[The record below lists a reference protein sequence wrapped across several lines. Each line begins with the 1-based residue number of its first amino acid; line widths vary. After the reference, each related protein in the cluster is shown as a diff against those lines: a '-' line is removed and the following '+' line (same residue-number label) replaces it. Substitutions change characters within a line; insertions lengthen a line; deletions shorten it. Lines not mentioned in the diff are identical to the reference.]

1 MKAGLKKRREFYP
14 EHIKSPIDP
23 VLSAITLALL
33 VFGSIMVGSASME
46 IGVRDYGNPFH
57 LVATHHIYIFLG
69 LLSFVFV
76 LGLPIIFWEKMSW
89 LFLIISLL
97 LLSAVLV
104 PGIGK
109 EVNGSTRWIQIGP
122 INLQGSEFVKL
133 FFLVYLAKS
142 LASKKDESLTKYK
155 TFLAPIFFLSL
166 IVLLLMQ
173 QPDFG
178 ASIVLIFA
186 SVAVL
191 YLSGVSSRFLVPF
204 GFLIFIF
211 IIIFSLAQPYRFE
224 RIISFFDPWHDP
236 FGSGYQLTQALIAF
250 GRGEWLGLGLGN
262 SIQKLFFLPEAHT
275 DFIFSIIGEEL
286 GFVGAASVV
295 LLFLV
300 LVIRGLSIGNSARRK
315 GMNFHSSLAYGIS
328 ILLGVQS
335 VVNLGVNLGVLPT
348 KGITLPFISY
358 GGNSLVVCLV
368 MVAILLR
375 IEIEAG
381 LKRDRNG

>member
-1 MKAGLKKRREFYP
+1 MKSRLKQRKEIYS
-14 EHIKSPIDP
+14 EHSVSPIDP
-23 VLSAITLALL
+23 VLVAITLALL

-46 IGVRDYGNPFH
+46 IGLRNYGNPFH
-57 LVATHHIYIFLG
+57 LVAIHHIYIFLG
-69 LLSFVFV
+69 LLSFIFV
-76 LGLPIIFWEKMSW
+76 LGLPMIFWEKMGW
-89 LFLIISLL
+89 VFLVVSLSLL
-97 LLSAVLV
+97 TAVLV

-109 EVNGSTRWIQIGP
+109 EVNGSIRWIQIGP

-142 LASKKDESLTKYK
+142 LTDKTDSSLGNLR
-155 TFLAPIFFLSL
+155 TFLVPTFFLGL

-178 ASIVLIFA
+178 ASIVLILSSA
-186 SVAVL
+186 AVL
-191 YLSGVSSRFLVPF
+191 YLSGVSSRFLLPF

-211 IIIFSLAQPYRFE
+211 ILVFSFIQPYRFE

-286 GFVGAASVV
+286 GFIGAACVV
-295 LLFLV
+295 LLFVV

-358 GGNSLVVCLV
+358 GGNSLVVSLV

-375 IEIEAG
+375 IEIEVRTG
-381 LKRDRNG
+381 RERNV

>member
-1 MKAGLKKRREFYP
+1 MKAGLKKRREIYP
-14 EHIKSPIDP
+14 ENIISPIDP
-23 VLSAITLALL
+23 VLSATTLALL

-46 IGVRDYGNPFH
+46 IGLRDYDNPFH

-76 LGLPIIFWEKMSW
+76 LGLPMIFWEKMSW

-381 LKRDRNG
+381 KEPERNG

>member
-1 MKAGLKKRREFYP
+1 MKARLNQRKEIYS
-14 EHIKSPIDP
+14 EHTVSPIDP
-23 VLSAITLALL
+23 VLAVITLALL

-46 IGVRDYGNPFH
+46 IGLRNYGNPFH
-57 LVATHHIYIFLG
+57 LVAIHHIYIFLG

-76 LGLPIIFWEKMSW
+76 LGLPMIFWERMGW
-89 LFLIISLL
+89 VFLIISLFL
-97 LLSAVLV
+97 LTAVLV

-109 EVNGSTRWIQIGP
+109 EVNGSIRWIQIGP

-142 LASKKDESLTKYK
+142 LTDKTDESLGNLRTVLVP
-155 TFLAPIFFLSL
+155 TFFLGL

-178 ASIVLIFA
+178 ASIVLILSSA
-186 SVAVL
+186 AVF
-191 YLSGVSSRFLVPF
+191 YLSGVSSRFLLPL
-204 GFLIFIF
+204 GLLIFIF
-211 IIIFSLAQPYRFE
+211 IMVFSFLQPYRLE
-224 RIISFFDPWHDP
+224 RIISFSDPWHDP

-286 GFVGAASVV
+286 GFVGAACVV
-295 LLFLV
+295 LLFV
-300 LVIRGLSIGNSARRK
+300 ILVIRGLSIGNSARRK

-358 GGNSLVVCLV
+358 GGNSLVVSLV

-375 IEIEAG
+375 IEIEARTG
-381 LKRDRNG
+381 RERNV

>member
-1 MKAGLKKRREFYP
+1 MKSRLKQRKDIYS
-14 EHIKSPIDP
+14 EHLVSPIDP
-23 VLSAITLALL
+23 VLVAITFALL

-46 IGVRDYGNPFH
+46 IGLRNYGNPFH
-57 LVATHHIYIFLG
+57 LVAIHHIYIFLG

-76 LGLPIIFWEKMSW
+76 LGLPMIFWERMGW
-89 LFLIISLL
+89 VFLVISLL
-97 LLSAVLV
+97 LLTAVLV

-109 EVNGSTRWIQIGP
+109 EVNGSIRWIQIGP

-142 LASKKDESLTKYK
+142 LTDKTDESLGNLR
-155 TFLAPIFFLSL
+155 TFLVPTFFLGL

-178 ASIVLIFA
+178 ASIVLILSSA
-186 SVAVL
+186 AVL
-191 YLSGVSSRFLVPF
+191 YLSGVSSRFLLPF

-211 IIIFSLAQPYRFE
+211 IVVFSFIQPYRFE

-286 GFVGAASVV
+286 GFVGSACVV
-295 LLFLV
+295 LLFVV

-358 GGNSLVVCLV
+358 GGNSLVVSLV

-375 IEIEAG
+375 IEIEARTG
-381 LKRDRNG
+381 RERNV

>member
-1 MKAGLKKRREFYP
+1 MKAVLKNRRETYR
-14 EHIKSPIDP
+14 EHIISPIDP
-23 VLSAITLALL
+23 ILAAITLALL

-46 IGVRDYGNPFH
+46 IGLRDYGNPFH
-57 LVATHHIYIFLG
+57 LVAIHHIYILLG

-76 LGLPIIFWEKMSW
+76 LGLPMIFWERMSW
-89 LFLIISLL
+89 VFLIISLML
-97 LLSAVLV
+97 LIVVLL

-109 EVNGSTRWIQIGP
+109 EVNGSTRWIKIGP

-142 LASKKDESLTKYK
+142 LANKTDESSGKSR
-155 TFLAPIFFLSL
+155 TFLVPIFFLGV
-166 IVLLLMQ
+166 IVLLLMR

-186 SVAVL
+186 SVSVL

-204 GFLIFIF
+204 GLLIFIF
-211 IIIFSLAQPYRFE
+211 ITIFSLIQPYRFE

-250 GRGEWLGLGLGN
+250 GRGEWVGLGLGN

-295 LLFLV
+295 LLFVV
-300 LVIRGLSIGNSARRK
+300 LVIRGLSIGNFARRK

-375 IEIEAG
+375 IEIEARKG
-381 LKRDRNG
+381 RERNG

>member
-1 MKAGLKKRREFYP
+1 MKSRLKQRKDIYS
-14 EHIKSPIDP
+14 EHLVSPIDP
-23 VLSAITLALL
+23 VLVAITFALL

-46 IGVRDYGNPFH
+46 IGLRNYGNPFH
-57 LVATHHIYIFLG
+57 LVAIHHIYIFLG

-76 LGLPIIFWEKMSW
+76 LGLPMIFWERMGW
-89 LFLIISLL
+89 VFLVISLL
-97 LLSAVLV
+97 LLTAVLV

-109 EVNGSTRWIQIGP
+109 EVNGSIRWIQIGP

-142 LASKKDESLTKYK
+142 LTDKTDESLGNLR
-155 TFLAPIFFLSL
+155 TFLVPTFFLGL

-178 ASIVLIFA
+178 ASIVLILSSA
-186 SVAVL
+186 AVL
-191 YLSGVSSRFLVPF
+191 YLSGVSSRFLLPF

-211 IIIFSLAQPYRFE
+211 IMVFSFIQPYRFE

-286 GFVGAASVV
+286 GFVGSACVV
-295 LLFLV
+295 LLFVV

-358 GGNSLVVCLV
+358 GGNSLVVSLV

-375 IEIEAG
+375 IEIEARTG
-381 LKRDRNG
+381 RERNV

>member
-1 MKAGLKKRREFYP
+1 MKAGLKKRREIYP
-14 EHIKSPIDP
+14 ENIISPIDP
-23 VLSAITLALL
+23 VLSATTLALL

-46 IGVRDYGNPFH
+46 IGLRDYDNPFH

-69 LLSFVFV
+69 LLAFVFV
-76 LGLPIIFWEKMSW
+76 LGLPMIFWKRMSW
-89 LFLIISLL
+89 VFLIISLL
-97 LLSAVLV
+97 LLITVLL
-104 PGIGK
+104 PGFGK

-133 FFLVYLAKS
+133 FFLVFLAKS
-142 LASKKDESLTKYK
+142 LDNKTDDVSSKPRI
-155 TFLAPIFFLSL
+155 FLGPIFFLGI

-191 YLSGVSSRFLVPF
+191 YLSGVSSRFLIPL
-204 GFLIFIF
+204 GFLILIF
-211 IIIFSLAQPYRFE
+211 IMIFSLIQPYRFE

-295 LLFLV
+295 LLFLI
-300 LVIRGLSIGNSARRK
+300 LVIRGLSIGNSARSK

-381 LKRDRNG
+381 LERDRNG

>member
-1 MKAGLKKRREFYP
+1 MKAGLKKRREIYR
-14 EHIKSPIDP
+14 ENIISPIDP
-23 VLSAITLALL
+23 VLSATTLALL

-46 IGVRDYGNPFH
+46 IGLRDYDNPFH

-69 LLSFVFV
+69 LLAFVFV
-76 LGLPIIFWEKMSW
+76 LGLPMIFWERMSW
-89 LFLIISLL
+89 VFLIISLL
-97 LLSAVLV
+97 LLITVLW
-104 PGIGK
+104 PGFGK

-142 LASKKDESLTKYK
+142 LDNKTDDASSKPRNL
-155 TFLAPIFFLSL
+155 FAPIFFLGI

-191 YLSGVSSRFLVPF
+191 YLSGVSSRFLIPL
-204 GFLIFIF
+204 GFLILIF
-211 IIIFSLAQPYRFE
+211 IMIFSLIQPYRFE

-295 LLFLV
+295 LLFLI

-375 IEIEAG
+375 IELEAG

>member
-1 MKAGLKKRREFYP
+1 MKAVLKNRRETYR
-14 EHIKSPIDP
+14 EHIISPIDP
-23 VLSAITLALL
+23 ILAAITLALL

-46 IGVRDYGNPFH
+46 IGLRDYGNPFH
-57 LVATHHIYIFLG
+57 LVAIHHIYILLG

-76 LGLPIIFWEKMSW
+76 LGLPMIFWERMSW
-89 LFLIISLL
+89 VFLIISLVL
-97 LLSAVLV
+97 LIVVLM

-109 EVNGSTRWIQIGP
+109 EVNGSTRWIKIGP

-142 LASKKDESLTKYK
+142 LANKTDESSGKSR
-155 TFLAPIFFLSL
+155 TFLVPIFFLGV
-166 IVLLLMQ
+166 IVLLLMR

-178 ASIVLIFA
+178 ASIVLIFS
-186 SVAVL
+186 SVSVL

-204 GFLIFIF
+204 GLLIFIF
-211 IIIFSLAQPYRFE
+211 ITIFSLIQPYRFE

-295 LLFLV
+295 LLFVV

-375 IEIEAG
+375 IEIEARKG
-381 LKRDRNG
+381 RERNG

>member
-1 MKAGLKKRREFYP
+1 MKAGLKKRREIYP
-14 EHIKSPIDP
+14 ENIISPIDP
-23 VLSAITLALL
+23 VLSATTLALL

-46 IGVRDYGNPFH
+46 IGLRDYDNPFH

-69 LLSFVFV
+69 LLAFVFV
-76 LGLPIIFWEKMSW
+76 LGLPMIFWERMSW
-89 LFLIISLL
+89 VFLIISLL
-97 LLSAVLV
+97 LLITVLL
-104 PGIGK
+104 PGFGK

-142 LASKKDESLTKYK
+142 LDNKTDDASSKPRNL
-155 TFLAPIFFLSL
+155 FAPIFFLGI

-191 YLSGVSSRFLVPF
+191 YLSGVSSRFLIPL
-204 GFLIFIF
+204 GFLILIF
-211 IIIFSLAQPYRFE
+211 IMIFSLIQPYRFE

-295 LLFLV
+295 LLFLI
-300 LVIRGLSIGNSARRK
+300 LVIRGLSIGNSARSK

-381 LKRDRNG
+381 LERDRNG

>member
-1 MKAGLKKRREFYP
+1 MKARLKQRKEIYSERLL
-14 EHIKSPIDP
+14 SPVDP
-23 VLSAITLALL
+23 VLAAITLAIL

-46 IGVRDYGNPFH
+46 IGLRNYGNPFH
-57 LVATHHIYIFLG
+57 LVAIHHIYIFLG

-76 LGLPIIFWEKMSW
+76 LGLPMIFWERMGW
-89 LFLIISLL
+89 AFLVISLL
-97 LLSAVLV
+97 LLTAVLV

-109 EVNGSTRWIQIGP
+109 EVNGSIRWIQIGP

-133 FFLVYLAKS
+133 FFLVYLARS
-142 LASKKDESLTKYK
+142 LTDKTDESLGNLR
-155 TFLAPIFFLSL
+155 TFLVPTFFLGL

-178 ASIVLIFA
+178 ASIVLILSSA
-186 SVAVL
+186 AVL
-191 YLSGVSSRFLVPF
+191 YLSGVSSRFLLPF
-204 GFLIFIF
+204 GFLILIF
-211 IIIFSLAQPYRFE
+211 IMVFSFIQPYRFE

-286 GFVGAASVV
+286 GFVGAACVV
-295 LLFLV
+295 FLFVV

-358 GGNSLVVCLV
+358 GGNSLLVSLV

-375 IEIEAG
+375 IEVEARTG
-381 LKRDRNG
+381 RERNV

>member
-1 MKAGLKKRREFYP
+1 MKAVLKNRRETYR
-14 EHIKSPIDP
+14 EHIISPIDP
-23 VLSAITLALL
+23 ILAAITLALL

-46 IGVRDYGNPFH
+46 IGLRDYGNPFH
-57 LVATHHIYIFLG
+57 LVATHHIYILLG

-76 LGLPIIFWEKMSW
+76 LGLPMIFWERMSW
-89 LFLIISLL
+89 VFLIISLVL
-97 LLSAVLV
+97 LIVVLI

-109 EVNGSTRWIQIGP
+109 EVNGSTRWIKIGP

-142 LASKKDESLTKYK
+142 LANKTDESSGKSR
-155 TFLAPIFFLSL
+155 TFLVPIFFLGV
-166 IVLLLMQ
+166 IVLLLMR

-186 SVAVL
+186 SVSVL

-204 GFLIFIF
+204 GLLICIFIT
-211 IIIFSLAQPYRFE
+211 IFSLIQPYRFE

-250 GRGEWLGLGLGN
+250 GRGEWVGLGLGN

-295 LLFLV
+295 LLFVV

-375 IEIEAG
+375 IEIEARKG
-381 LKRDRNG
+381 RERNG

>member
-1 MKAGLKKRREFYP
+1 MKAGLKKRREIYP

-186 SVAVL
+186 SVVVL

-381 LKRDRNG
+381 KEPERNG

>member
-1 MKAGLKKRREFYP
+1 MKAGLKKRREIYR
-14 EHIKSPIDP
+14 ENIISPIDP
-23 VLSAITLALL
+23 VLSATTLALL

-46 IGVRDYGNPFH
+46 IGLRDYDNPFH

-69 LLSFVFV
+69 LLAFVFV
-76 LGLPIIFWEKMSW
+76 LGLPMIFWERMSW
-89 LFLIISLL
+89 VFLIISLL
-97 LLSAVLV
+97 LLITVLW
-104 PGIGK
+104 PGFGK

-142 LASKKDESLTKYK
+142 LDNKTDDASSKPRI
-155 TFLAPIFFLSL
+155 FLAPIFFLGI

-191 YLSGVSSRFLVPF
+191 YLSGVSSRFLIPL
-204 GFLIFIF
+204 GFLILIF
-211 IIIFSLAQPYRFE
+211 IMIFSLIQPYRFE

-295 LLFLV
+295 LLFLI

-375 IEIEAG
+375 IELEAG

>member
-1 MKAGLKKRREFYP
+1 MKAGLKKRREIYP

-76 LGLPIIFWEKMSW
+76 LGLPMIFWEKMSW

-348 KGITLPFISY
+348 KGRTLPFISY

-381 LKRDRNG
+381 KEPERNG

>member
-1 MKAGLKKRREFYP
+1 MKAGLKKRREIYP

-76 LGLPIIFWEKMSW
+76 LGLPMIFWEKMSW
-89 LFLIISLL
+89 LFLIISLV

-381 LKRDRNG
+381 KEPERNG

>member
-1 MKAGLKKRREFYP
+1 MKAVLKNRRETYR
-14 EHIKSPIDP
+14 EHIISPIDP
-23 VLSAITLALL
+23 ILAAITLALL

-46 IGVRDYGNPFH
+46 IGLRDYGNPFH
-57 LVATHHIYIFLG
+57 LVATHHIYILLG

-76 LGLPIIFWEKMSW
+76 LGLPMIFWERMSW
-89 LFLIISLL
+89 VFLIISLGL
-97 LLSAVLV
+97 LIVVLM

-109 EVNGSTRWIQIGP
+109 EVNGSTRWIKIGP

-142 LASKKDESLTKYK
+142 LANKTDESSGKSR
-155 TFLAPIFFLSL
+155 TFLAPIFFLGV
-166 IVLLLMQ
+166 IVLLLMR

-186 SVAVL
+186 SVSVL

-204 GFLIFIF
+204 GLLICIFIT
-211 IIIFSLAQPYRFE
+211 IFSLIQPYRFE

-295 LLFLV
+295 LLFVV

-375 IEIEAG
+375 IEIEARKG
-381 LKRDRNG
+381 RERNG

>member
-1 MKAGLKKRREFYP
+1 MKAGLKKRREIYP

-76 LGLPIIFWEKMSW
+76 LGLPMIFWEKMSW

-381 LKRDRNG
+381 TEPERNG

>member
-1 MKAGLKKRREFYP
+1 MKAGLKKRREIYP

-76 LGLPIIFWEKMSW
+76 LGLPMIFWEKMSW
-89 LFLIISLL
+89 LFLIISLV

-142 LASKKDESLTKYK
+142 LGSKKDESLTKYK

-381 LKRDRNG
+381 LERDRNG

>member
-76 LGLPIIFWEKMSW
+76 LGLPMIFWEKMSW

-295 LLFLV
+295 LLFLI
-300 LVIRGLSIGNSARRK
+300 LVIRGLSIGNSARSK

-381 LKRDRNG
+381 KEPERNG

>member
-1 MKAGLKKRREFYP
+1 MG
-14 EHIKSPIDP
+14 
-23 VLSAITLALL
+23 
-33 VFGSIMVGSASME
+33 
-46 IGVRDYGNPFH
+46 
-57 LVATHHIYIFLG
+57 
-69 LLSFVFV
+69 
-76 LGLPIIFWEKMSW
+76 
-89 LFLIISLL
+89 FLIISLL
-97 LLSAVLV
+97 LLITVLL
-104 PGIGK
+104 PGFGK

-142 LASKKDESLTKYK
+142 LDNKTDDASSKPR
-155 TFLAPIFFLSL
+155 TFLGPIFFLSI

-191 YLSGVSSRFLVPF
+191 YLSGVSSRFLIPL
-204 GFLIFIF
+204 GFLILIF
-211 IIIFSLAQPYRFE
+211 IMIFSLIQPYRFE

-295 LLFLV
+295 LLFLI
-300 LVIRGLSIGNSARRK
+300 LVIRGLSIGNSARSK

-381 LKRDRNG
+381 LERDRNG

>member
-1 MKAGLKKRREFYP
+1 MKAVLKNRRETYR
-14 EHIKSPIDP
+14 EHIISPIDP
-23 VLSAITLALL
+23 ILAAITLALL

-46 IGVRDYGNPFH
+46 IGLRNYGNPFH
-57 LVATHHIYIFLG
+57 LVAIHHIYILLG

-76 LGLPIIFWEKMSW
+76 LGLPMIFWERMSW
-89 LFLIISLL
+89 VFLIISLVL
-97 LLSAVLV
+97 LIVVLM

-109 EVNGSTRWIQIGP
+109 EVNGSTRWIKIGP

-142 LASKKDESLTKYK
+142 LANKTDESSGKSR
-155 TFLAPIFFLSL
+155 TFLVPIFFLGV
-166 IVLLLMQ
+166 IVLLLMR

-178 ASIVLIFA
+178 ASIVLIFS
-186 SVAVL
+186 SVSVL

-204 GFLIFIF
+204 GLLIFIF
-211 IIIFSLAQPYRFE
+211 ITIFSLIQPYRFE

-295 LLFLV
+295 LLFVV

-375 IEIEAG
+375 IEIEARKG
-381 LKRDRNG
+381 RERNG

>member
-1 MKAGLKKRREFYP
+1 MKAVLKNRRETYR
-14 EHIKSPIDP
+14 EHIISPIDP
-23 VLSAITLALL
+23 ILAAITLALL

-46 IGVRDYGNPFH
+46 IGLRDYGNPFH
-57 LVATHHIYIFLG
+57 LVATHHIYILLG

-76 LGLPIIFWEKMSW
+76 LGLPMIFWERMSW
-89 LFLIISLL
+89 VFLIISLGL
-97 LLSAVLV
+97 LIVVLM

-109 EVNGSTRWIQIGP
+109 EVNGSTRWIKIGP

-142 LASKKDESLTKYK
+142 LANKTDESSGKSR
-155 TFLAPIFFLSL
+155 TFLVPIFFLGV
-166 IVLLLMQ
+166 IVLLLMR

-186 SVAVL
+186 SVSVL

-204 GFLIFIF
+204 GLLICIFIT
-211 IIIFSLAQPYRFE
+211 IFSLIQPYRFE

-295 LLFLV
+295 LLFVV

-375 IEIEAG
+375 IEIEARKG
-381 LKRDRNG
+381 RERNG

>member
-76 LGLPIIFWEKMSW
+76 LGLPMIFWEKMSW

-381 LKRDRNG
+381 KEPERNG

>member
-1 MKAGLKKRREFYP
+1 MKARLNQRKEIYS
-14 EHIKSPIDP
+14 EHTVSPIDP
-23 VLSAITLALL
+23 VLAVITLALL

-46 IGVRDYGNPFH
+46 IGLRNYGNPFH
-57 LVATHHIYIFLG
+57 LVAIHHIYIFLG

-76 LGLPIIFWEKMSW
+76 LGLPMIFWERMGW
-89 LFLIISLL
+89 VFLIISLFL
-97 LLSAVLV
+97 LTAVLV

-109 EVNGSTRWIQIGP
+109 EVNGSIRWIQIGP

-142 LASKKDESLTKYK
+142 FTDKTDESLGNLRTVLVP
-155 TFLAPIFFLSL
+155 TFFLGL

-178 ASIVLIFA
+178 ASIVLILSSA
-186 SVAVL
+186 AVF
-191 YLSGVSSRFLVPF
+191 YLSGVSSRFLLPL
-204 GFLIFIF
+204 GLLIFIF
-211 IIIFSLAQPYRFE
+211 IMVFSFLQPYRLE
-224 RIISFFDPWHDP
+224 RIISFSDPWHDP

-286 GFVGAASVV
+286 GFVGAACVV
-295 LLFLV
+295 LLFV
-300 LVIRGLSIGNSARRK
+300 ILVIRGLSIGNSARRK

-358 GGNSLVVCLV
+358 GGNSLVVSLV

-375 IEIEAG
+375 IEIEARTG
-381 LKRDRNG
+381 RERNV

>member
-46 IGVRDYGNPFH
+46 IGVRDDGNPFH

>member
-1 MKAGLKKRREFYP
+1 MKAGLKKRREIYP
-14 EHIKSPIDP
+14 ENIISPIDP
-23 VLSAITLALL
+23 VLSATTLALL

-46 IGVRDYGNPFH
+46 IGLRDYDNPFH

-69 LLSFVFV
+69 LLAFVFV
-76 LGLPIIFWEKMSW
+76 LGLPMIFWERMSW
-89 LFLIISLL
+89 VFLIISLL
-97 LLSAVLV
+97 LLITVLL
-104 PGIGK
+104 PGFGK

-142 LASKKDESLTKYK
+142 LDNKTDDASRKPG
-155 TFLAPIFFLSL
+155 TFLVPIFFLGI

-191 YLSGVSSRFLVPF
+191 YLSGVSSRFLIPL
-204 GFLIFIF
+204 GFLILIF
-211 IIIFSLAQPYRFE
+211 IMIFSLIQPYRFE

-295 LLFLV
+295 LLFLI
-300 LVIRGLSIGNSARRK
+300 LVIRGLSIGNSARSK

-381 LKRDRNG
+381 LERDRNG

>member
-1 MKAGLKKRREFYP
+1 MKAGLKKRREIYP
-14 EHIKSPIDP
+14 ENIISPIDP
-23 VLSAITLALL
+23 VLSATTLALL

-46 IGVRDYGNPFH
+46 IGLRDYDNPFH

-69 LLSFVFV
+69 LLAFVFV
-76 LGLPIIFWEKMSW
+76 LGLPMIFWERMSW
-89 LFLIISLL
+89 VFLIISLL
-97 LLSAVLV
+97 LLITVLW
-104 PGIGK
+104 PGFGK

-142 LASKKDESLTKYK
+142 LDNKTDDASSKRRNL
-155 TFLAPIFFLSL
+155 FAPIFFLGI
-166 IVLLLMQ
+166 IVLLLMR

-191 YLSGVSSRFLVPF
+191 YLSGVSSRFLIPL
-204 GFLIFIF
+204 GFLILIF
-211 IIIFSLAQPYRFE
+211 IMIFSLIQPYRFE

-295 LLFLV
+295 LLFLI
-300 LVIRGLSIGNSARRK
+300 LVIRGLSIGNSARSK

>member
-1 MKAGLKKRREFYP
+1 MKAVLKNRRETYR
-14 EHIKSPIDP
+14 EHIISPIDP
-23 VLSAITLALL
+23 ILAAITLALL

-46 IGVRDYGNPFH
+46 IGLRDYGNPFH
-57 LVATHHIYIFLG
+57 LVATHHIYILLG

-76 LGLPIIFWEKMSW
+76 LGLPMIFWERMSW
-89 LFLIISLL
+89 VFLIISLVL
-97 LLSAVLV
+97 LIVVLM

-109 EVNGSTRWIQIGP
+109 EVNGSTRWIKIGP

-142 LASKKDESLTKYK
+142 LANKTDESSGKSR
-155 TFLAPIFFLSL
+155 TFLVPIFFLGV
-166 IVLLLMQ
+166 IVLLLMR

-186 SVAVL
+186 SVSVL

-204 GFLIFIF
+204 GLLICIFIT
-211 IIIFSLAQPYRFE
+211 IFSLIQPYRFE

-295 LLFLV
+295 LLFVV
-300 LVIRGLSIGNSARRK
+300 LVIRGLSIGNFARRK

-375 IEIEAG
+375 IEIEARKG
-381 LKRDRNG
+381 RERNG

>member
-1 MKAGLKKRREFYP
+1 MKAGLKKRREIYP

-76 LGLPIIFWEKMSW
+76 LGLPMIFWEKMSW

-381 LKRDRNG
+381 KEPERNG

>member
-1 MKAGLKKRREFYP
+1 MKAGLKKDREIYP
-14 EHIKSPIDP
+14 ENIISPIDP
-23 VLSAITLALL
+23 VLSATTLALL

-46 IGVRDYGNPFH
+46 IGLRDYNNPFH

-69 LLSFVFV
+69 LLAFVFV
-76 LGLPIIFWEKMSW
+76 LGLPMIFWERMSW
-89 LFLIISLL
+89 VFLIISVLL
-97 LLSAVLV
+97 LITVLL
-104 PGIGK
+104 PGFGK

-142 LASKKDESLTKYK
+142 LENKTDDASSKPS
-155 TFLAPIFFLSL
+155 TFFTPIFFLGI

-178 ASIVLIFA
+178 ASVVLIFA

-191 YLSGVSSRFLVPF
+191 YLSGVSSRFLIPL
-204 GFLIFIF
+204 GFLILIF
-211 IIIFSLAQPYRFE
+211 IMIFSLIQPYRFE

-295 LLFLV
+295 LLFLI
-300 LVIRGLSIGNSARRK
+300 LVIRGLSIGNAARSK

-381 LKRDRNG
+381 LERERNG

>member
-1 MKAGLKKRREFYP
+1 MKAVLKNRRETYR
-14 EHIKSPIDP
+14 EHIISPIDP
-23 VLSAITLALL
+23 ILAAITLALL

-46 IGVRDYGNPFH
+46 IGLRDYGNPFH
-57 LVATHHIYIFLG
+57 LVATHHIYILLG

-76 LGLPIIFWEKMSW
+76 LGLPMIFWERMSW
-89 LFLIISLL
+89 VFLIISLVL
-97 LLSAVLV
+97 LIVVLM

-109 EVNGSTRWIQIGP
+109 EVNGSTRWIKIGP

-142 LASKKDESLTKYK
+142 LANKTDESSGKSR
-155 TFLAPIFFLSL
+155 TFLVPIFFLGV
-166 IVLLLMQ
+166 IVLLLMR

-186 SVAVL
+186 SVSVL

-204 GFLIFIF
+204 GLLICIFIT
-211 IIIFSLAQPYRFE
+211 IFSLIQPYRFE

-295 LLFLV
+295 LLFVV

-375 IEIEAG
+375 IEIEARKG
-381 LKRDRNG
+381 RERNG

>member
-381 LKRDRNG
+381 LERDRNG

>member
-1 MKAGLKKRREFYP
+1 MKARLNQRREIYS
-14 EHIKSPIDP
+14 EQLVSPIDP
-23 VLSAITLALL
+23 VLAVITLALL

-46 IGVRDYGNPFH
+46 IGLRNYGNPFH
-57 LVATHHIYIFLG
+57 LVAIHHIYIFLG

-76 LGLPIIFWEKMSW
+76 LGLPMIFWERMGWVFLVIS
-89 LFLIISLL
+89 LFLLTV
-97 LLSAVLV
+97 VLV

-109 EVNGSTRWIQIGP
+109 EVNGSIRWIQIGP

-142 LASKKDESLTKYK
+142 LTDKTDASLSNLR
-155 TFLAPIFFLSL
+155 TFLVPTFFLGL

-178 ASIVLIFA
+178 ASIVLILSSA
-186 SVAVL
+186 AVL
-191 YLSGVSSRFLVPF
+191 YLSGVSSRFLLPF
-204 GFLIFIF
+204 GLLIFMF
-211 IIIFSLAQPYRFE
+211 VMVFSFLQPYRLE
-224 RIISFFDPWHDP
+224 RIISFSDPWHDP

-286 GFVGAASVV
+286 GFVGAACVV
-295 LLFLV
+295 LLYV
-300 LVIRGLSIGNSARRK
+300 TLVIRGLSIGNSARRK

-358 GGNSLVVCLV
+358 GGNSLIVSLV
-368 MVAILLR
+368 MVAMLLR
-375 IEIEAG
+375 IEIEARTG
-381 LKRDRNG
+381 RERNV